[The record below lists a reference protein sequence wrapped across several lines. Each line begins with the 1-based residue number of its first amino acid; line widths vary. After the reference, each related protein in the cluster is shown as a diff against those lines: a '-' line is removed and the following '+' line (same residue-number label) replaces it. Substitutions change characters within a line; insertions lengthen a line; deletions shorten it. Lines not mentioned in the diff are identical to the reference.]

1 MNLNERVSYESIGAA
16 SYLVLTLE
24 PDEVVNYQQQMI
36 TSNEIKHLL
45 PVSRRQKNENV
56 ELYYNI
62 TSRVSLSQ
70 ILSRRKLTR
79 EEFLSLLGH
88 MMTSYKEVREYQLLS
103 CGICFDLDYIF
114 VRSDNLDAAFIYL
127 PVYKQEAG
135 IEELK
140 NLVQSMIMKGIVET
154 TTDNFIQILLNT
166 VCDSGFTA
174 GKLEECVLNLSGKPK
189 TPSSPTPMPAPTPVV
204 PMQSVRTPP
213 VQQTPVSEPP
223 SYQAARPAV
232 PTDEG
237 MAIPGKTGKAAKPVK
252 EKKEKKQ
259 KAEKAGASNTSGK
272 QKFLLVQA
280 VVLVLVAAGISFEVF
295 SSQEMIM
302 AAVILVAAAEFFAY
316 RKTIGSENSG
326 KEQGQEKPE
335 KAKKEAVAKRR
346 SNIVVP
352 GKEQAA
358 AKEEIS
364 APSSVPPVT
373 PTPIPVPPVAPTPI
387 PVPPVAPTPIPVLP
401 VAPAPAPSVAPAS
414 MEDTVYMEEEA
425 QDPYLEYYQNGVMT
439 RVMLNKPSTILGRL
453 SGQVDFVVN
462 NQKVGKMHAEFINQN
477 GLFYVKDLSSKNGT
491 YINNSGDRITAN
503 VPYPLSNGDRITLA
517 DSAFVLR
524 CQV

>member
-36 TSNEIKHLL
+36 TSNEIQHLL
-45 PVSRRQKNENV
+45 PASRRQKNENV
-56 ELYYNI
+56 QLYYNI

-189 TPSSPTPMPAPTPVV
+189 TPSSPTPMPVPTPVVPMPAPTPVV
-204 PMQSVRTPP
+204 PVQSVQTPP
-213 VQQTPVSEPP
+213 VQQTPVLES
-223 SYQAARPAV
+223 SSFQAARPAV

-335 KAKKEAVAKRR
+335 KAKKEIVAKRR

-358 AKEEIS
+358 TKEES
-364 APSSVPPVT
+364 SSPSSVPPVV

-387 PVPPVAPTPIPVLP
+387 PVPPVT
-401 VAPAPAPSVAPAS
+401 PAPAPSVVPAS